1 MKFSTLAILFSQLVL
16 WYHISYI
23 CFHISGSPN
32 KSGERVKNYATFGA
46 KSVSGAAIYYMG
58 IVDFL
63 QDWTTRKKVER
74 MTKVYLLGQEA
85 EGTSVMHPD
94 PYKVRFQ
101 NKMDEIFDLE
111 LLESRR
117 RKKMKNKFKHGVRQ
131 VISEKKRISGRA
143 FAPAGTTL
151 NKSISR
157 NKDGMVSVGV
167 VDTPESQPAPSV
179 DVEQRSQPFG
189 SGRNSPM
196 VTNNRVSFG
205 NVPVNEAT
213 PPRLSAS
220 TEIDSAGK
228 SRSKHG
234 SGKKSATPP
243 PTSNDSMTKRVF
255 EEFTDVD
262 I

>member
-1 MKFSTLAILFSQLVL
+1 MK
-16 WYHISYI
+16 H
-23 CFHISGSPN
+23 
-32 KSGERVKNYATFGA
+32 YATFGA

-63 QDWTTRKKVER
+63 QDWTTRKKAER
-74 MTKVYLLGQEA
+74 MTKIYLLGQEA

-117 RKKMKNKFKHGVRQ
+117 RKKLKNKFKQGVQQ
-131 VISEKKRISGRA
+131 VMSEKKRISGRA

-151 NKSISR
+151 NKNKSR
-157 NKDGMVSVGV
+157 NKDNLVSVGV
-167 VDTPESQPAPSV
+167 VDTHESEAAPTIN
-179 DVEQRSQPFG
+179 VEQRSQPFG
-189 SGRNSPM
+189 SGRNSPS
-196 VTNNRVSFG
+196 VTTNRVSFG
-205 NVPVNEAT
+205 NVPAHEST
-213 PPRLSAS
+213 PPRRPAS
-220 TEIDSAGK
+220 SEIDSAGK
-228 SRSKHG
+228 SRLNTG
-234 SGKKSATPP
+234 GEKSTTPP
-243 PTSNDSMTKRVF
+243 PTTLNDTMTKRVF